1 MEGRRYRRDV
11 VRVRKDPYSG
21 MGWWRAAA
29 VVYRWALPCYVREL
43 LRPSGFCGLY
53 WQTVDSL
60 IAIPC
65 SCGTNDNYA
74 ARELVQGARR
84 KEDGRLR
91 ENKGQKVRAMR
102 SQRDRV
108 L

>member
-1 MEGRRYRRDV
+1 VTSCKSERTLIPAWGGGGRLLLCIGGRCPATYCTYV
-11 VRVRKDPYSG
+11 H
-21 MGWWRAAA
+21 
-29 VVYRWALPCYVREL
+29 VREL